1 MNQVKKVIL
10 NVIEDNCDMSLKVP
24 YQRELL
30 AELSEQALTKAIV
43 VQVAELLGASLE
55 FDNDGQAVI
64 YTGVNFQGQ
73 AQADE
78 DDEEEGTP
86 VHDFLG

>member
-10 NVIEDNCDMSLKVP
+10 NVIEDNCDMNLLVP

-30 AELSEQALTKAIV
+30 SELCEQALAKAVIA
-43 VQVAELLGASLE
+43 QVAQLLGASLE

-64 YTGVNFQGQ
+64 YTGVNFPGQ
-73 AQADE
+73 AQDATD
-78 DDEEEGTP
+78 DDESMP

>member
-1 MNQVKKVIL
+1 MNEVKNIIKK
-10 NVIEDNCDMSLKVP
+10 VIEDNCDMNLMVP
-24 YQRELL
+24 YQRDLL

-64 YTGVNFQGQ
+64 YTGVNFQEQ
-73 AQADE
+73 TQADT
-78 DDEEEGTP
+78 DDDDLF
-86 VHDFLG
+86 HDFLG

>member
-1 MNQVKKVIL
+1 M
-10 NVIEDNCDMSLKVP
+10 EDNCDINLMVP

-30 AELSEQALTKAIV
+30 SELCEQALTKAIV
-43 VQVAELLGASLE
+43 VQVAQLLGASLE

-64 YTGVNFQGQ
+64 YTGVNFPGQ

-78 DDEEEGTP
+78 EEGTP
-86 VHDFLG
+86 IDDFLG

>member
-10 NVIEDNCDMSLKVP
+10 NVMEDNCDINLMVP

-30 AELSEQALTKAIV
+30 SELCEQALTKAVIA
-43 VQVAELLGASLE
+43 QVAELLGASLE
-55 FDNDGQAVI
+55 FDNNGQAVI
-64 YTGVNFQGQ
+64 YTGVNFQEQ

-78 DDEEEGTP
+78 ADDDENMP
-86 VHDFLG
+86 IHDFLG

>member
-10 NVIEDNCDMSLKVP
+10 NVIEDNCDINLMVP

-30 AELSEQALTKAIV
+30 SELCEQALTKAVIA
-43 VQVAELLGASLE
+43 QVAELLGASLE
-55 FDNDGQAVI
+55 FDNNGQAVI
-64 YTGVNFQGQ
+64 YTGVNFQEQ

-78 DDEEEGTP
+78 ADEGMP
-86 VHDFLG
+86 IHDFLG